1 MFIQPESRATSYLFI
16 RPAGLQAGGSV
27 GGGLVGGGLVGGGLV
42 GGGLV
47 GGGLVGGGLVGGVGI
62 LHLRLRILVS
72 SMPQSQE

>member
-47 GGGLVGGGLVGGVGI
+47 GGVGI